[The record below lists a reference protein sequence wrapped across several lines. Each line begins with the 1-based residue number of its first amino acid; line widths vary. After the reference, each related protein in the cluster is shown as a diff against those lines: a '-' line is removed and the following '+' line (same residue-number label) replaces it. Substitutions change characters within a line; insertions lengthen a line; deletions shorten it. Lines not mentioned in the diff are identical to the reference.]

1 MYRLVFLFLL
11 VACAQPAVRVRWT
24 ESGASHYRVF
34 GCSED
39 SCAERRRLGDF
50 AASEVCKAGE
60 CAAVLKPGRAR
71 FVAVAGD
78 DAPLSNS
85 LAVK

>member
-1 MYRLVFLFLL
+1 MYRLVLLVIL
-11 VACAQPAVRVRWT
+11 VACAQSAVRVRWT
-24 ESGASHYRVF
+24 ETGASHYRVF
-34 GCSED
+34 GCEED
-39 SCAERRRLGDF
+39 TCAKRRRLGDF

-60 CAAVLKPGRAR
+60 CATVLKPGGAR